1 MLATT
6 RSALLL
12 ALLPGLAAT
21 DNAICKVLSPLID
34 ELTSKTPLTCSCV
47 SDGTGLNIGGDAECS
62 IKIGPPPLDA
72 LKDMKIEFHAGT
84 TVRPCAT
91 PATASVEAGITL
103 PVLSSEKTICSGG
116 VGACPDTGQW
126 NACGKTC
133 TSLDDGVDT
142 MVSTA
147 LVALDNDDIAYD
159 SSTNKI
165 TVTLSAEAGITKER
179 EVPIQKWGVAD
190 FFAKV
195 SLSVEGSISGLTT
208 TQAVDLCMKEKL
220 VDTEICGAD
229 IPKCDG
235 TDEGTGA
242 VGAAQD
248 AICAGSGDYNWH
260 ELFGAPPIKL
270 FPPQEMKFTDAC
282 AEASSGSPPPPP
294 PTVTLTMQASGSVA
308 DYADTSAFSDYIGD
322 GTDRSFADVLKA
334 RIGVAACSRRNRAAN
349 AFISR
354 DCGILVQ
361 GLRDYASAI
370 ALTITPASVIIT
382 AVITA
387 SNDFS
392 AHRVSDSLTAILS
405 TADAAS
411 KELGITIEAT
421 PTVVVYTPPSSGSS
435 SDAGAIAGA
444 VISVLLFVGTI
455 ATVVYLVKKER
466 IANPLDRLKEKLGMK
481 KMPIAPEKGAT
492 ELATAAPA

>member
-1 MLATT
+1 MLDAFTEISLVISVIPRVLDAFTEIEISRCLLQARAIRLARGGPSPQMLATT
-6 RSALLL
+6 RSTLLL

-208 TQAVDLCMKEKL
+208 TQAVDLCMKEK
-220 VDTEICGAD
+220 VTGTEICGAE

-235 TDEGTGA
+235 TDDATGA
-242 VGAAQD
+242 VGAAQK
-248 AICAGSGDYNWH
+248 AICLPKKINWH
-260 ELFGAPPIKL
+260 ELFGAPPTKM

-282 AEASSGSPPPPP
+282 AEASS
-294 PTVTLTMQASGSVA
+294 ASGS
-308 DYADTSAFSDYIGD
+308 
-322 GTDRSFADVLKA
+322 
-334 RIGVAACSRRNRAAN
+334 
-349 AFISR
+349 
-354 DCGILVQ
+354 
-361 GLRDYASAI
+361 
-370 ALTITPASVIIT
+370 
-382 AVITA
+382 
-387 SNDFS
+387 
-392 AHRVSDSLTAILS
+392 
-405 TADAAS
+405 
-411 KELGITIEAT
+411 
-421 PTVVVYTPPSSGSS
+421 SSSES

-444 VISVLLFVGTI
+444 VISVVLFIGTI

-492 ELATAAPA
+492 ELPTAAPA